1 MQRKLKPSW
10 EELGLDLTFE
20 EGPGIH
26 DWDFWDEYIQHAIK
40 WLQLKETTV

>member
-1 MQRKLKPSW
+1 M

-26 DWDFWDEYIQHAIK
+26 DWDFWDEYIQYAIK